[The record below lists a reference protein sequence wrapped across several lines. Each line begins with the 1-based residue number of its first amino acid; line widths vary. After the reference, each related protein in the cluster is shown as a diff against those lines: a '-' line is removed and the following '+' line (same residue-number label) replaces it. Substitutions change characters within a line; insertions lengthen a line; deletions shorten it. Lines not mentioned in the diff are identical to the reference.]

1 MQYTAFHRVNG
12 ELVSA
17 KDISHLEEEA
27 TATGKILV
35 AAYAPGDGEP
45 TEKVFGAAVAA
56 EVVEIHQGG
65 WRLKAFPDIHVD
77 ARTFKMSK
85 SRGNVVNPDEVIAE
99 YGADALRLYEMF
111 MGPLEQTKPWS
122 MAGVQGVARFLAR
135 VWRLVMEEDQEG
147 NWQLSAAVQ
156 DIPPTPAQGKVVH
169 ATIKKVTADIDALS
183 FNTAIAQ
190 MMVCTNEFT
199 AATARPLS
207 GIRTL
212 LQLLNPFAPH
222 LTEELW
228 SGLAARFP
236 CPPGRL
242 ALQTWPEFDPAF
254 LVEDEIEMPV
264 QINGKVRDRLLVRKD
279 AAGAEI
285 EALALASAKVQEHLG
300 GKSPRKVIVVP
311 GKLVNIVA

>member
-1 MQYTAFHRVNG
+1 M
-12 ELVSA
+12 
-17 KDISHLEEEA
+17 
-27 TATGKILV
+27 
-35 AAYAPGDGEP
+35 
-45 TEKVFGAAVAA
+45 
-56 EVVEIHQGG
+56 EVHQGG
-65 WRLKAFPDIHVD
+65 WHLKAFPNIHVD

-85 SRGNVVNPDEVIAE
+85 SRGNVVNPDEVITDH
-99 YGADALRLYEMF
+99 GADALRLYEMF

-135 VWRLVMEEDQEG
+135 VWRLVMEENQEG
-147 NWQLSAAVQ
+147 DWQLSAAVQ
-156 DIPPTPAQGKVVH
+156 EIAPTSAQNKVVH

-199 AATARPLS
+199 GAAALPVSCL
-207 GIRTL
+207 RTL

-228 SGLAARFP
+228 AVLADRFP

-242 ALQTWPEFDPAF
+242 AMQTWPAFDPSF
-254 LVEDEIEMPV
+254 LVEDEVEMPV
-264 QINGKVRDRLLVRKD
+264 QINGKLRDRLVVKKD
-279 AAGAEI
+279 APSAEI
-285 EALALASAKVQEHLG
+285 EALALASAKVREHLG
-300 GKSPRKVIVVP
+300 GNAPRKVIVVP